1 MHLFLAMLA
10 APLTSHRQLMS
21 QAQCDAAY
29 SSITAAATTDSAC
42 KQTAGMMPSLAGQ
55 ILPDA
60 DMSVFS
66 TVNTCDE
73 LKSAWDTLCF
83 GGGGGG
89 GGGGGDDDDDDDAAT
104 IDIGDTSGSLLLTSS
119 PAAQSLCDGALG
131 VYLGVTL
138 GGALLFG
145 LLLFGAAMLTKDKP
159 GGTPKRRK
167 RSSVLAVKP
176 SKDGFEFIV
185 ILAASVALGVATLI
199 GRPVPIYYCN
209 AYGSYA
215 GATAPGS
222 LLMVIAVLVVKWR
235 ALRPALGA
243 QVAPGITV
251 QGALGIWF
259 TVWWAT
265 AAGVITYIAPI
276 EVNRNPSTGE
286 SSWPCTGAGCW
297 MLPFN
302 AYFSLWVGFVASAYM
317 LSRATRPLDNA
328 GVFTDDNRMPL
339 IGLFFSGL
347 VLMLASI
354 PYVETTNVGIY
365 LLTCGATTIIVTL
378 ALLVFGLVF
387 ARHPR
392 SRLLLKIAAFV
403 LWVTVVYYATFA
415 ETAPFKSVSAD
426 AIGNGCAHAAQ
437 SSAIR
442 RSSGTIRRGSG
453 AITLTPPH
461 PPPSS
466 ATSRRGSA

>member
-21 QAQCDAAY
+21 QAQHNDHPLRQLLSHRQLMSQAQCDAAY
-29 SSITAAATTDSAC
+29 SSIAAAATTDAAC
-42 KQTAGMMPSLAGQ
+42 KQTAGMMPTMAGQ
-55 ILPDA
+55 ILPPDCDA
-60 DMSVFS
+60 DMSAFS
-66 TVNTCDE
+66 TVNNCNQLKAAWDE
-73 LKSAWDTLCF
+73 LCF
-83 GGGGGG
+83 SMCSGGGGGG
-89 GGGGGDDDDDDDAAT
+89 GGTTGGGGGDDDDDDDAT

-145 LLLFGAAMLTKDKP
+145 LLLFGAAMLTKDKA

-167 RSSVLAVKP
+167 RSSVFAVKP

-215 GATAPGS
+215 GATASGS

-265 AAGVITYIAPI
+265 AAGVVTYIAPI

-378 ALLVFGLVF
+378 ALLVFAVVF
-387 ARHPR
+387 ANNPR

-426 AIGNGCAHAAQ
+426 AIGNG
-437 SSAIR
+437 
-442 RSSGTIRRGSG
+442 
-453 AITLTPPH
+453 
-461 PPPSS
+461 
-466 ATSRRGSA
+466 